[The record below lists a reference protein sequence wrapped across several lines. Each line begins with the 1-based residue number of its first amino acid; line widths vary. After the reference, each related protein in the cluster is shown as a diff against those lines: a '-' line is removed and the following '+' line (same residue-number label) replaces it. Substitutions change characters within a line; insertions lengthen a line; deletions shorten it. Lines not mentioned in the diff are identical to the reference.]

1 MASIGQGLVLL
12 LLLLLLTAQPGP
24 LKAQHWSH
32 GWYPGGKRSPDS
44 PQDPQPAPRFPEGY
58 WLGLAAGN
66 PRQST
71 QSLPSK
77 ALAPPEDTVS
87 EEAKTMAWWH
97 LQKQRLIQ
105 TLLPRP

>member
-1 MASIGQGLVLL
+1 M
-12 LLLLLLTAQPGP
+12 PRP
-24 LKAQHWSH
+24 LSE
-32 GWYPGGKRSPDS
+32 
-44 PQDPQPAPRFPEGY
+44 EGC

-71 QSLPSK
+71 QSLPSN

-97 LQKQRLIQ
+97 LPKQRLIQ
-105 TLLPRP
+105 TLLVSSVRGHWGWWWWGLEG

>member
-1 MASIGQGLVLL
+1 MANIGQGLVLL

-44 PQDPQPAPRFPEGY
+44 PQEPQPAPRFP
-58 WLGLAAGN
+58 AGN
-66 PRQST
+66 PRQSA
-71 QSLPSK
+71 QSLPSG
-77 ALAPPEDTVS
+77 ALVPPEDTVS
-87 EEAKTMAWWH
+87 EEAKTMAWWL
-97 LQKQRLIQ
+97 LQKQRLMQ